1 MKDTMILRDGT
12 VIELEAGASLGDIRV
27 MAADRAE
34 VEYPELPIKEMAQ
47 PILEVGPV
55 GPDTTVQR
63 KGLGDP
69 ELYC

>member
-1 MKDTMILRDGT
+1 MNSVTTPEESVGPGEA
-12 VIELEAGASLGDIRV
+12 EL
-27 MAADRAE
+27 AE

>member
-1 MKDTMILRDGT
+1 MEAVNCVTMPEEPGEPEEA
-12 VIELEAGASLGDIRV
+12 EL
-27 MAADRAE
+27 AE
-34 VEYPELPIKEMAQ
+34 VEYPELPFKEMAQ

-63 KGLGDP
+63 MGLGDP